1 MQLAVKLRH
10 ALAEGY
16 AAAENSLGQLAQTYS
31 EAVRLYQLAADQ
43 GNVDAQSN
51 LGYLY
56 YDGRGVE
63 QSYAEAAR
71 FFKLAAD
78 QGDGYAQYYL
88 ALLYENGRGGAAVL
102 HRGGS
107 PLQAGCGSGR
117 CKCSVRSRAVRDRP
131 GGGSVGCGS
140 NKLVSSRRA
149 ARRSAGERSVAPPGR
164 KLVRRFHL

>member
-16 AAAENSLGQLAQTYS
+16 AAAENSLGQLAQTYT

-88 ALLYENGRGGAAVL
+88 ALLYENGQGCS
-102 HRGGS
+102 S
-107 PLQAGCGSGR
+107 PTPRRLASTSWLR
-117 CKCSVRSRAVRDRP
+117 IRAMQML
-131 GGGSVGCGS
+131 ST
-140 NKLVSSRRA
+140 VSSCTRP
-149 ARRSAGERSVAPPGR
+149 AGGWVSRLR
-164 KLVRRFHL
+164 KQ

>member
-78 QGDGYAQYYL
+78 QGDANAQYGL
-88 ALLYENGRGGAAVL
+88 ELYETG
-102 HRGGS
+102 
-107 PLQAGCGSGR
+107 
-117 CKCSVRSRAVRDRP
+117 P

-164 KLVRRFHL
+164 KLVRSFHL